1 MREDEPGQGC
11 YAISFHLRDQEGLR
25 ERHVSSLFNKDQ
37 LDVLNTEISK
47 AVEAIN
53 IRLADQR
60 EKNQQDEDFS
70 PSAPLVLSVD
80 KIVENIE
87 NGVDQNEQKQMC
99 QIHQQVTC
107 LFPLRRIG

>member
-60 EKNQQDEDFS
+60 EK
-70 PSAPLVLSVD
+70 
-80 KIVENIE
+80 K
-87 NGVDQNEQKQMC
+87 
-99 QIHQQVTC
+99 
-107 LFPLRRIG
+107 